1 MIIERHIVQALG
13 KYRLKRLIQEPKL
26 IKDYYSSHSY

>member
-1 MIIERHIVQALG
+1 MIIERHIVPALRQYG
-13 KYRLKRLIQEPKL
+13 LKRLIQELKL